1 MALYIG
7 DIDVDALAVQLQQ
20 LTRAPTKTEAA
31 RRALKNEIERKQSE
45 IPLRDRL
52 AKIHERARAL
62 GLGGASRAHS
72 HDR

>member
-1 MALYIG
+1 
-7 DIDVDALAVQLQQ
+7 
-20 LTRAPTKTEAA
+20 
-31 RRALKNEIERKQSE
+31 
-45 IPLRDRL
+45 LRDRL